1 MSPLVGMICRDRRL
15 KHDRGPLESRLRS
28 RRSSRMIRPNDLAV
42 CLSPI
47 SFGGRAARFSRRL
60 LMTGDSR
67 EVMRN
72 APIAFRVFLAGVLC
86 RNDYRLKLVEE
97 QRVRIG
103 GSMTAILR
111 ALCALGVRASAP

>member
-1 MSPLVGMICRDRRL
+1 
-15 KHDRGPLESRLRS
+15 
-28 RRSSRMIRPNDLAV
+28 
-42 CLSPI
+42 
-47 SFGGRAARFSRRL
+47 
-60 LMTGDSR
+60 MTGDSR